1 MASEATQAAKAPKK
15 GRKNAKTIANVTT
28 SENDVTTSVVVV
40 NPSKEHVHED
50 KISDDADEISSTA
63 SVDKKTKRGRKPKAV
78 YNSMDVVCNAPSG
91 AVSDDENII
100 VKLNIKDDQK
110 EDTFDDDEIPYAYN
124 HDYYNVISNFD
135 DAGHKSIRVSQD
147 DPKRTLKVID
157 LLKDFEEKNKNNE
170 WPSNTSIHCYWCCS
184 KFDNAPFGIPINF
197 AKENFEV
204 YGCFCSLE
212 CAAAYNFKNNH
223 NIDEMWERY
232 NLINL
237 LSRRLG
243 YKKQVKPAPDKL
255 SLKIFGGFMDI
266 DQFRSYTNLNRFI
279 NVNFPPMTSITQ
291 QLEEINEFDM
301 KNDLKYIPID
311 NERIKKYKEK
321 ILFKRNKPLIDVKNS
336 IESTMNLKYNTP

>member
-1 MASEATQAAKAPKK
+1 MDTEASVPTAKASNSKK
-15 GRKNAKTIANVTT
+15 GRKSTKAPP
-28 SENDVTTSVVVV
+28 E
-40 NPSKEHVHED
+40 PED
-50 KISDDADEISSTA
+50 TLMDDSSTTTTE
-63 SVDKKTKRGRKPKAV
+63 DKKTKRGRKPKAV
-78 YNSMDVVCNAPSG
+78 YNSMEVVSNVNAG
-91 AVSDDENII
+91 TVSDDENII
-100 VKLNIKDDQK
+100 VKLNVKDDKQF
-110 EDTFDDDEIPYAYN
+110 DSNYDDDELPYAYN
-124 HDYYNVISNFD
+124 HDYYNAISNYD
-135 DAGHKSIRVSQD
+135 ESTTTTKKQSQD
-147 DPKRTLKVID
+147 DPKRMLKVID

-170 WPSNTSIHCYWCCS
+170 WPSNTTIHCYWCCC

-197 AKENFEV
+197 AKDNFEV

-212 CAAAYNFKNNH
+212 CAAAFNFKNNH

-243 YKKQVKPAPDKL
+243 YKKQVKPAPDRL
-255 SLKIFGGFMDI
+255 ALKIFGGFMDI

-279 NVNFPPMTSITQ
+279 NCNFPPMTSITQ
-291 QLEEINEFDM
+291 QLEEINEYDM

-336 IESTMNLKYNTP
+336 IESTMNLKYNST